1 MFVTDRVIPNSGKC
15 LKPFGQRGIP
25 GKAEP
30 SWSYRLGE
38 AAAVA
43 GEDRYTAEMR
53 FGSDPAPRFQP
64 LAGGQDQF
72 RASIDASHVP
82 DRPSLRDVSQVGPG
96 RPPPFVP
103 FEPPAG
109 YAQTEPPPGR
119 PPS

>member
-43 GEDRYTAEMR
+43 GEDRYAAEMR
-53 FGSDPAPRFQP
+53 FGRDPAPRFQP
-64 LAGGQDQF
+64 LAGGQHQF
-72 RASIDASHVP
+72 RAPLDASHVP
-82 DRPSLRDVSQVGPG
+82 DRPGPRDAWQGGPG
-96 RPPPFVP
+96 PPLRPVAVP
-103 FEPPAG
+103 A
-109 YAQTEPPPGR
+109 PGGEAR
-119 PPS
+119 RGAHVGTP